1 MSAPAASQAPEG
13 RDWDAVIIGAGP
25 AGALAA
31 RALARAGRS
40 VLLADRDGFPR
51 HKVCGGCL
59 NARAI
64 AALDTAGLGGL
75 PDDLGAVPIRAF
87 HVATHKRQERL
98 TLPGGMAVSR
108 YALDQALVAA
118 ARDAGAT
125 VAEGWMARPQAVDPT
140 GWKVELRS
148 RRQKFHIHARA
159 CLIAAGL
166 AGVRPPRGEKLAT
179 VSISPMSRIG
189 AGALFRS
196 EAAARHAGSI
206 AMAVGRTGYVGI
218 TRVEDD
224 QIVVAA
230 ALDAD
235 HVRRE
240 GSLAG
245 AAAAILAA
253 NGVAVPSEIHAA
265 KWRGT
270 AQLSRQVR
278 PLAGHRYLVLGDAAG
293 YAEPFTG
300 EGMAWAMTAGL
311 AAAGLV
317 DAHLDDWTAA
327 TDRAWTAWHW
337 RHVGRHQRRCRL
349 IAKGLRHPHL
359 VDASLM
365 LLHLAPKLA
374 RPVMRLFNAPLGPV
388 EFGRWA

>member
-1 MSAPAASQAPEG
+1 MSAPTPSQAPEG
-13 RDWDAVIIGAGP
+13 RHWDVVVIGAGP

-31 RALARAGRS
+31 CALAQAGRS
-40 VLLADRDGFPR
+40 VLLVDRDGFPR

-64 AALDTAGLGGL
+64 AALKAAGLGGL
-75 PDDLGAVPIRAF
+75 PDNLGAIAIRAF
-87 HVATHKRQERL
+87 HVATPRRQERL
-98 TLPGGMAVSR
+98 PLPGGMAVCR

-125 VAEGWMARPQAVDPT
+125 LAEGWLARPEAADPT
-140 GWKVELRS
+140 GWKIELRS
-148 RRQKFHIHARA
+148 RREKSYIHARA

-166 AGVRPPRGEKLAT
+166 AGVRPPRGVKLAT
-179 VSISPMSRIG
+179 VSISPTSRVG

-196 EAAARHAGSI
+196 EASAHHSGTI

-245 AAAAILAA
+245 AAATILAA
-253 NGVAVPSEIHAA
+253 SGVAVPPEIHAA

-270 AQLSRQVR
+270 AQLTRQVH

-300 EGMAWAMTAGL
+300 EGMAWAMMAGL
-311 AAAGLV
+311 ATAGLV
-317 DAHLDDWTAA
+317 DAHLDDWSPATA
-327 TDRAWTAWHW
+327 RAWTAWHW
-337 RHVGRHQRRCRL
+337 RHVGRPQRRCRL

-359 VDASLM
+359 VDASLA

-374 RPVMRLFNAPLGPV
+374 PPVVRLFNAPLGPV